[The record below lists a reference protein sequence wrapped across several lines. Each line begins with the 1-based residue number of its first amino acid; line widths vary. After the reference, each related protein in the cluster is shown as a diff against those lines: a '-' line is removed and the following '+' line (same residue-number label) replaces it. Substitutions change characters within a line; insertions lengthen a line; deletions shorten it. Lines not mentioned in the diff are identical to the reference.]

1 MIYLDSASI
10 SKPKPEVIETVIDVL
25 QNHWGNASSVNYDF
39 GLESARIVQHTR
51 EVIAEHINCSPDEII
66 FCGSGSEANTLA
78 TDGFLKANI
87 NYNTDYFVTS
97 TIEHASILNNPKA
110 KPIVVCDNEGFYN
123 LDWIK
128 EIHNSLVSLQ
138 MSNSEVGT
146 IQDIKE
152 IIRILHENNCV
163 VHTDAVATF
172 GKIPIDVKDLGVDM
186 LSATGQ
192 KVGSIPGAAFLYVRK
207 GIKIKSIIYGTQEN
221 GLRGST
227 YNVPAIAGFGK
238 AIELI
243 DINEEKELK
252 NKRDYL
258 LDKLLSIDSVTLNGS
273 KDLDKRILNNINI
286 CIHNCMLD
294 SQQLISVFDMLNG
307 YCCSAGSACHAGSSE
322 PSHVLKAI
330 GMSDEDAKH
339 SLRITIG
346 DNTYEELDEFY
357 NDFKNI
363 IQQYKIDN

>member
-78 TDGFLKANI
+78 IDGFLKANI
-87 NYNTDYFVTS
+87 NCNTDYFVCS
-97 TIEHASILNNPKA
+97 TIEHSSILNNPKS
-110 KPIVVCDNEGFYN
+110 KPIVVCNNEGFYD

-138 MSNSEVGT
+138 FVNSEVGT
-146 IQDIKE
+146 IQNIKE
-152 IIRILHENNCV
+152 ITKILHNNNCI
-163 VHTDAVATF
+163 VHTDAVAAF
-172 GKIPIDVKDLGVDM
+172 GKMPIDVKDLGIDM
-186 LSATGQ
+186 LSATSQ
-192 KVGSIPGAAFLYVRK
+192 KIGGIPGAAFLYVRK
-207 GIKIKSIIYGTQEN
+207 GIKIKSIIYGAQEN

-243 DINEEKELK
+243 DFNEEEELR
-252 NKRDYL
+252 NKRDCL
-258 LDKLLSIDSVTLNGS
+258 LEKLLSIDSVTLNGPI
-273 KDLDKRILNNINI
+273 DLNKRLVNNINI
-286 CIHNCMLD
+286 CVHNCMLD
-294 SQQLISVFDMLNG
+294 SQQLISILDLMG
-307 YCCSAGSACHAGSSE
+307 YCCSAGSACHAGDQN
-322 PSHVLKAI
+322 PSHVLLSL
-330 GMSDEDAKH
+330 GLSRDDALK
-339 SLRITIG
+339 SLRITLSN
-346 DNTYEELDEFY
+346 DNSYEELDKFY
-357 NDFKNI
+357 NDLKNI